1 MPETPRLWWVGQ
13 DFLDMPIIAAER
25 FFLQGAV
32 RIFKP
37 DFSLLPVKQ
46 FFYCFL
52 VVLLS
57 SCSIYHKVFHPYRL
71 PTPKPSPEYKAQQ
84 KAKKSK
90 RSLLS
95 FRHGKKI
102 NAKNEDGTDVEEA
115 ATDVSTPTG
124 GALPTPVASASTATR
139 TLPERSTV
147 QYDKNGLMKKPK
159 LMRRR
164 INKPA
169 HKPFRPW
176 QSIRHFLKFN
186 LHGKPNYS
194 PDHRPAVPA
203 SAAEPAPPAAP
214 APVPATAPAPKAA
227 PAAVPAGK
235 P

>member
-1 MPETPRLWWVGQ
+1 MQ
-13 DFLDMPIIAAER
+13 DFLDMPASIAEW
-25 FFLQGAV
+25 FFLQGPV

-37 DFSLLPVKQ
+37 DFSLFPVKQ

-57 SCSIYHKVFHPYRL
+57 SCSVYHKVFHPYRL
-71 PTPKPSPEYKAQQ
+71 PTPKPSPEFKAQQ

-90 RSLLS
+90 RSFLS
-95 FRHGKKI
+95 FNHGKKT

-124 GALPTPVASASTATR
+124 GALPTPVASASTETR

-147 QYDKNGLMKKPK
+147 RYDKNGLMKKPK

-164 INKPA
+164 IHKPA
-169 HKPFRPW
+169 RKPFRPW
-176 QSIRHFLKFN
+176 QSIRNFFKFN

-194 PDHRPAVPA
+194 SDHRPAVPA
-203 SAAEPAPPAAP
+203 PAADPAPDAAP
-214 APVPATAPAPKAA
+214 APAPATAPAPVAAPKAA
-227 PAAVPAGK
+227 PGAVPVGK